1 VIIWLIERKNEQIR
15 EFTCIIGVT
24 LAPNYSNLK
33 NQFLIVIPGLLLLMA
48 GFFSTRLYSQDMA
61 GIGTDRFGGVNRV
74 FLNPALILDSPNCY
88 DISLVSGNVGFQ
100 NNYLYIARGDFGVRQ
115 VFNQQ
120 SAIYTDPASLISAR
134 ENITRI
140 TGRQNLRLHG
150 PSASFKYGKNAFAF
164 TNGVRMLSHARQLP
178 VHVVRFI
185 TEGLSYTPQL
195 DILYDESK
203 PFGVASMSWAE
214 AGLSY
219 ARELKKSRTGSL
231 QAGISGRRLWG
242 YHAAVSRADRLNYLV
257 NSDRDIII
265 NNINFLG
272 SGSLPSGQPISFSD
286 PANAISG
293 KGFSFDL
300 GVTYHQ
306 LKSASQGRKSGSTT
320 GKNGVYAYSIGVSLL
335 DLGAVRLK
343 QNIREVIFDDVNLI
357 WRDPDGD
364 AYETI
369 DDFLNDMES
378 RLVSGVISSEAG
390 DELWVYLPS
399 GISGYFD
406 YNLGNNFFTNVLWVQ
421 DLPFVRNRVSR
432 SSWIGVIPRYETRL
446 FTFALPITLYEYS
459 KPRVGASVRFGF
471 LTLGTEQPGGMLGL
485 NDLDGMDFYFSI
497 QWGFGCGNSSKSGNP
512 CMDSWR

>member
-1 VIIWLIERKNEQIR
+1 LKKTYLIFIS
-15 EFTCIIGVT
+15 V
-24 LAPNYSNLK
+24 LL
-33 NQFLIVIPGLLLLMA
+33 FLFIC
-48 GFFSTRLYSQDMA
+48 FFSSPVFSQDMA
-61 GIGTDRFGGVNRV
+61 GIGTDRYGGVNRV
-74 FLNPALILDSPNCY
+74 YLNPALILDSPNCY
-88 DISLVSGNVGFQ
+88 DISLVNGNAGFQ
-100 NNYLYIARGDFGVRQ
+100 NNYLYIPRGDIGVRQ

-120 SAIYTDPASLISAR
+120 SAIYTDPASLVSAR

-164 TNGVRMLSHARQLP
+164 TNGVRMLSHAKQLP

-195 DILYDESK
+195 DILFDESK

-219 ARELKKSRTGSL
+219 ARELKKSRTSSL

-242 YHAAVSRADRLNYLV
+242 YHAVVAQADRLNYLV
-257 NSDRDIII
+257 NTDRDIII

-272 SGSLPSGQPISFSD
+272 SASLPSGQAISFSD
-286 PANAISG
+286 PGNAIGG

-300 GVTYHQ
+300 GITYHQ
-306 LKSASQGRKSGSTT
+306 LKSAPQGSRSLGTT
-320 GKNGVYAYSIGVSLL
+320 NKNDGYAYSIGVSLL
-335 DLGAVRLK
+335 DLGAIRLK
-343 QNIREVIFDDVNLI
+343 QNILEVTFDDVNLI
-357 WRDPDGD
+357 WRDPDRG

-369 DDFLNDMES
+369 DDFLDDMES
-378 RLVSGVISSEAG
+378 RLVSGVISSEVG

-421 DLPFVRNRVSR
+421 DLPFVRNRVTR

-446 FTFALPITLYEYS
+446 FTFALPITLHEYA